1 MVKTWEELKKMGS
14 EHYKT
19 GAIEPID
26 LYKSMG
32 VIVPF
37 ALTSIIKYASRNLAI
52 GCVVSQKDLDKII
65 HYAEMCKTVTEE
77 K

>member
-1 MVKTWEELKKMGS
+1 MATWDELKKRGS

-52 GCVVSQKDLDKII
+52 GCMVNPKDMDKII
-65 HYAEMCKTVTEE
+65 HYAELMKSLTEE

>member
-1 MVKTWEELKKMGS
+1 MATWDELKKRGS

-19 GAIEPID
+19 GATEPID
-26 LYKSMG
+26 LYRSMG

-52 GCVVSQKDLDKII
+52 GCMVNPKDMDKII
-65 HYAEMCKTVTEE
+65 HYAELMKSLTEE